1 MKGLPLRLCS
11 AFIALAML
19 LVGRGALAANEK
31 TSVTETDKLQFS
43 QKEVQA
49 LMQELQ
55 ERMFHLAELTKQVEP
70 DNSTRLL
77 LALKKARE
85 QLIVEEM
92 KEILEKLSERDLS
105 KATNDT
111 KEVIAKLQELKN
123 LLIATDLELQLQL
136 ERLRQLQAAIQQLD
150 QAIKDEKKQQSDS
163 AKMAELQK
171 KGADPKQ
178 QALDK
183 AKQDQAA
190 NRKRTEGVGQIVK
203 TLGGLEPALQSLTSG
218 GQSMSA
224 AEGSLGSGN
233 RAMPKCSRAT
243 R

>member
-1 MKGLPLRLCS
+1 MSGFPLRFIS
-11 AFIALAML
+11 AFVALAML
-19 LVGRGALAANEK
+19 LACRAARAADEK

-55 ERMFHLAELTKQVEP
+55 ERMFHLADLTKQVEP

-92 KEILEKLSERDLS
+92 KEILEKLSDRDLS
-105 KATNDT
+105 KATKDT
-111 KEVIAKLQELKN
+111 KEVIAKLQELRN
-123 LLIATDLELQLQL
+123 LLIATDLELELQL

-150 QAIKDEKKQQSDS
+150 QAIKDEKKQQGDS
-163 AKMAELQK
+163 SKMAELQK
-171 KGADPKQ
+171 KGTDPKQ

-183 AKQDQAA
+183 AKQEQAA

-203 TLGGLEPALQSLTSG
+203 TLGGLEPAL
-218 GQSMSA
+218 
-224 AEGSLGSGN
+224 
-233 RAMPKCSRAT
+233 
-243 R
+243 